1 MASRAALFEHP
12 ELFSKKVRYDSL
24 FELETWLKG
33 IESFLQIENLALSVE
48 ERGRTAIRNYVDE
61 ISVAR
66 DALVYVG
73 RVTQRLLGEG
83 KEDFANF
90 LQYLERQVSRNPP
103 DSGRPRLAPPEV
115 EIAEAVEK
123 IEDFVRVLEELSHSR
138 YIGQPTFVSVGR
150 ALVRTL
156 REDSNLGIF
165 FHEDLLPLFD
175 TADRKTLA
183 RVMNRVSDRR
193 SKRELGTLFVGLFK
207 ALHYSEVASASI
219 VRASSRRRTLVLF
232 SRIWSLAK
240 SLSEYIRNRLL
251 TGEPPESAR
260 AEVLDR
266 LLFSTEM
273 ELRKVMEGELVD
285 VARLKESRTAQE
297 RMENACGILKD
308 LFQQNILA
316 LAETYAGPVDPKRI
330 FPEHLTRRQHSLR
343 LREDLWELVLSCRRF
358 QDISDPKRLEEFCDD
373 LAGFRRD
380 AMRYL
385 MFKDWSVFDRFAA
398 SFSKN
403 CSTKTFLAAAH
414 QFEIFAKTLIREIGK
429 RQVLADQPFVPTTP
443 KLAEGPTA
451 GEAP

>member
-33 IESFLQIENLALSVE
+33 IEAFLQVENLALSPE

-90 LQYLERQVSRNPP
+90 LQYLEHQVARNPGDP
-103 DSGRPRLAPPEV
+103 GRPRVAQPEV
-115 EIAEAVEK
+115 KIAEAVEK

-138 YIGQPTFVSVGR
+138 YIGQPTYVSVGR
-150 ALVRTL
+150 ALIRTL

-165 FHEDLLPLFD
+165 FREDLLPLFD
-175 TADRKTLA
+175 TADRRTLA
-183 RVMNRVSDRR
+183 RVMNRVTDRR

-207 ALHYSEVASASI
+207 GLHYADVASASI

-232 SRIWSLAK
+232 SRIGSLAR
-240 SLSEYIRNRLL
+240 SLSEYIRSRLL
-251 TGEPPESAR
+251 AGEPADSKR

-316 LAETYAGPVDPKRI
+316 LAETYAGPVDPKRV
-330 FPEHLTRRQHSLR
+330 FPEHLTRRQQSLR
-343 LREDLWELVLSCRRF
+343 LREDLWELVLACRRF
-358 QDISDPKRLEEFCDD
+358 QDIPDRKRLEDFSEE
-373 LAGFRRD
+373 LASFRRE

-398 SFSKN
+398 GFSSD

-429 RQVLADQPFVPTTP
+429 RQVLSDQPFVPKTP
-443 KLAEGPTA
+443 KGAEKA
-451 GEAP
+451 SASEKS

>member
-33 IESFLQIENLALSVE
+33 LEAFLQVDNLALSPE

-61 ISVAR
+61 IAVAR

-83 KEDFANF
+83 KEDFASF
-90 LQYLERQVSRNPP
+90 LQYMERQFSRIPSE
-103 DSGRPRLAPPEV
+103 SGRLRLALPEV

-123 IEDFVRVLEELSHSR
+123 IEDFVRVLEELSHAR
-138 YIGQPTFVSVGR
+138 YIGQPTYVSVGR

-175 TADRKTLA
+175 TADRRTLA
-183 RVMNRVSDRR
+183 RVMTRVTDRR

-207 ALHYSEVASASI
+207 ALHYADVAAASI

-232 SRIWSLAK
+232 SRIWSLAQ
-240 SLSEYIRNRLL
+240 SLSEYIRSRLL
-251 TGEPPESAR
+251 AGEPPDSSR

-266 LLFSTEM
+266 LLFATDM

-316 LAETYAGPVDPKRI
+316 LAETYAGPVDPKRV
-330 FPEHLTRRQHSLR
+330 FPEHLTRRQQSLR

-358 QDISDPKRLEEFCDD
+358 QDIPDPKRLEEFCDD
-373 LAGFRRD
+373 LTGFRRD

-398 SFSKN
+398 GFSKD

-429 RQVLADQPFVPTTP
+429 RQVLADQPFVPKTP
-443 KLAEGPTA
+443 KRAVEPA
-451 GEAP
+451 VEEAP